1 MAWLLMEEA
10 MSQPSPDEIA
20 CALADALPRN
30 AERRSELIAIGML
43 ATALIAGSRTDD
55 RADLVEL
62 FCSQLRKSV
71 ANELN

>member
-10 MSQPSPDEIA
+10 MSRPSPDEIA

-30 AERRSELIAIGML
+30 AERRAELIAIGML
-43 ATALIAGSRTDD
+43 ATALIADSKTDD
-55 RADLVEL
+55 RSDLVEF
-62 FCSQLRKSV
+62 FCMQLRKSV